1 MLLSTVIT
9 GEGDNASTQVGS
21 VLKQICLLSL
31 RCDFLIFALLPVFL
45 ISFLCV

>member
-21 VLKQICLLSL
+21 VLKHRFFSSVL
-31 RCDFLIFALLPVFL
+31 DVIF
-45 ISFLCV
+45 